1 MNSETQGYMPA
12 RRTFTHAPRKGR
24 RRARILGGDKLFGG
38 IPVGPGHAGR
48 QLRPLL
54 GLLSVLLVCVGV
66 TPLLFLNSCNHNNK
80 ENQATYPHIKITFW
94 KTSIPHLWGNK

>member
-80 ENQATYPHIKITFW
+80 ENQATYPHIKNYLW